1 MFRVSDREN
10 GRSDDGGQCAQPLDD
25 GACLFQSTH
34 VSVTGRKKAVS
45 HGKSGPLLDRR
56 LQLWERDFELPFK
69 GMRSTYRRQRC
80 AHPIQRIEPQRLFDL
95 FNRDVVLP
103 RIHPEHPAPE
113 PAVSK
118 ARVGCE
124 RPIYQRE
131 RRPDVFAE
139 IAEHGGR
146 ARKNKR
152 IVAGGPNGTAS
163 VIEAS
168 IAGDVRRFRP
178 TIPMK
183 LLHAHRCQS
192 ERGAIERIAI
202 AQNQVT
208 AQ

>member
-1 MFRVSDREN
+1 
-10 GRSDDGGQCAQPLDD
+10 
-25 GACLFQSTH
+25 
-34 VSVTGRKKAVS
+34 
-45 HGKSGPLLDRR
+45 
-56 LQLWERDFELPFK
+56 
-69 GMRSTYRRQRC
+69 MRGTDRRQRRSY
-80 AHPIQRIEPQRLFDL
+80 AIQRIEPQRLFDL

-131 RRPDVFAE
+131 RRPDVLAK

-163 VIEAS
+163 VIEAP
-168 IAGDVRRFRP
+168 IAAVIWRFRP
-178 TIPMK
+178 TIQMK
-183 LLHAHRCQS
+183 LHRAHRGQS
-192 ERGAIERIAI
+192 ERWAIERIAG
-202 AQNQVT
+202 
-208 AQ
+208 